1 MCAENGSGFPSWD
14 RLESDLQMPA
24 ARRKVTRFLFAIILL
39 AILFLSAGRI
49 LVVDSL
55 QHADVI
61 LVLAGETEHRPARG
75 IELLNQG
82 YAPRM
87 IIDVPAASHLYNVS
101 ELDLARNY
109 IKTLPQAAAI
119 EICPIEGLST
129 RAETHDVDRC
139 LAGTPSSSVLI
150 VTSDFHTRRAL
161 SIFRHELPK
170 RFFSVTASHDD
181 AQFGIRWWTH
191 RQWAKV
197 CMEEWLRFMWW
208 NTVDRWK

>member
-1 MCAENGSGFPSWD
+1 
-14 RLESDLQMPA
+14 MPA
-24 ARRKVTRFLFAIILL
+24 ARRIITRFLFAIILL

-61 LVLAGETEHRPARG
+61 LVLAGETEHRLARG

-109 IKTLPQAAAI
+109 LKTLPQAAVI

-129 RAETHDVDRC
+129 RA
-139 LAGTPSSSVLI
+139 
-150 VTSDFHTRRAL
+150 
-161 SIFRHELPK
+161 
-170 RFFSVTASHDD
+170 
-181 AQFGIRWWTH
+181 
-191 RQWAKV
+191 
-197 CMEEWLRFMWW
+197 
-208 NTVDRWK
+208 